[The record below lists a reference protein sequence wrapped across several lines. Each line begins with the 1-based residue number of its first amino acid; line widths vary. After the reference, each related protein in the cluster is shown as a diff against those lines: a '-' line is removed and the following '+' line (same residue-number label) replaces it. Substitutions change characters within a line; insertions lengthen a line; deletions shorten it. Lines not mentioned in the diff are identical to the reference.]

1 MPNATR
7 ATLTIPAIQFTNAG
21 MYSVVVSS
29 IFGSV
34 TSTPVQVVVNPAN
47 VSLKLCPN
55 VVIEGTVGY
64 NYLIQMSTNLFNTN
78 AWITMTNFT
87 LTQPIQYW
95 DDISDDSTKPGRY
108 YRVLPGQ

>member
-1 MPNATR
+1 MNYHLVGRDAKGDRVEVAPFLRKPNIKGR
-7 ATLTIPAIQFTNAG
+7 VGCVF
-21 MYSVVVSS
+21 
-29 IFGSV
+29 
-34 TSTPVQVVVNPAN
+34 
-47 VSLKLCPN
+47 
-55 VVIEGTVGY
+55 IEGTVGY

-95 DDISDDSTKPGRY
+95 DDIRDVSTKPGRY